1 MADEL
6 EVKAV
11 VPDADALRR
20 RLRDEGAIRGF
31 TGVLEDRRFDRGG
44 ELSRRDEVLR
54 VRTYRHAGGGAE
66 SRMSWKGPTR
76 RTPEGYKLREE
87 LECAAT
93 GDDPALILHALGYI
107 VVQAIDRY
115 AEYFTL
121 HEAVIRLETY
131 PRMHQL
137 VEIEGAAEVIERAI
151 AATGIPRADFTAETL
166 GAFVLRFEARERRAA
181 ALSMAALD
189 GPPPWIAA

>member
-11 VPDADALRR
+11 VADADALRR
-20 RLRDEGAIRGF
+20 RLDDEGAIRGF
-31 TGVLEDRRFDRGG
+31 RGVLEDRRFDRGG
-44 ELSRRDEVLR
+44 ELARRDEVLR
-54 VRTYRHAGGGAE
+54 VRTYRHAGAASE

-76 RTPEGYKLREE
+76 RTPDGYKLREE

-93 GDDPALILHALGYI
+93 GDDPALILHALGYT

-121 HEAVIRLETY
+121 HDAVIRVETY
-131 PRMHQL
+131 PRMSQL
-137 VEIEGAAEVIERAI
+137 VEIEGAAPAIERAI
-151 AATGIPRADFTAETL
+151 AATGIPRAEFTADTL
-166 GAFVLRFEARERRAA
+166 AAFVVRFEAQERRVA
-181 ALSMAALD
+181 ALSVAALD
-189 GPPPWIAA
+189 GPPPWAAP